1 MPTFQK
7 HGGKA
12 CGGVQIHVTDRNVF
26 EPVQTGVAIVKTAYD
41 MYPDDFRWKDPPYEY
56 EYTRN
61 PFDVIAGT
69 TRLREQIERGDS
81 LESIVDSWQPG
92 LDSFRPVRERYLLY

>member
-1 MPTFQK
+1 
-7 HGGKA
+7 
-12 CGGVQIHVTDRNVF
+12 
-26 EPVQTGVAIVKTAYD
+26 VQTGVAIVKTAYE

-69 TRLREQIERGDS
+69 TKLREQIERGAS
-81 LESIVDSWQPG
+81 LDAIIESWQPG
-92 LDSFRPVRERYLLY
+92 LDGFRAVRKRYLLY